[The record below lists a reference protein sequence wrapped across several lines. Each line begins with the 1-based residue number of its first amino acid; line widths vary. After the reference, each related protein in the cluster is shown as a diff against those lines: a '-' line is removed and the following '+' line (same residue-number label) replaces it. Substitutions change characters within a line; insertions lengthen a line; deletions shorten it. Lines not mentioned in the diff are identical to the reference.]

1 MDYLIKN
8 SLERISP
15 EFYSVFAQPYRRNLD
30 RQCRIAIMAISK
42 LRYENFTF
50 SDGIFF
56 LEICPYFR

>member
-30 RQCRIAIMAISK
+30 RQCRNAIIAISK
-42 LRYENFTF
+42 LSSVFKNRRYENLTL
-50 SDGIFF
+50 SD
-56 LEICPYFR
+56 